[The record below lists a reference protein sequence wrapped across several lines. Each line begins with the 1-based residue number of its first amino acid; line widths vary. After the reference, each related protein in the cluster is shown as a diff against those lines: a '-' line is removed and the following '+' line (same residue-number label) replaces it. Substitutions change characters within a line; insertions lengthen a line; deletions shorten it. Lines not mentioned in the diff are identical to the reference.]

1 MLVVRP
7 CTSVSPSR
15 VRHRRSACC
24 GTVAKGAP
32 RVGGGAL
39 QGPKG
44 PRGGGLEGGAFV
56 SVAAFS
62 KHSWLRAHHAIM
74 ALVGCSPG
82 GCIDTSL
89 TQSDTAKK
97 EPELDPVWDQF
108 ERGPEYK
115 PVDIRP
121 LACTALRFLAMVGL
135 NTSKGIS
142 QMNAQRYQRISS
154 LTWCKD
160 LHSRRSELSS

>member
-1 MLVVRP
+1 M
-7 CTSVSPSR
+7 
-15 VRHRRSACC
+15 
-24 GTVAKGAP
+24 
-32 RVGGGAL
+32 
-39 QGPKG
+39 
-44 PRGGGLEGGAFV
+44 

-62 KHSWLRAHHAIM
+62 KHSRLRAHHAIM

-115 PVDIRP
+115 QTRRYKASCLHCPKVFNDGRLEYLKRHITNECTEVPAHIKLELVQR
-121 LACTALRFLAMVGL
+121 LAQQ
-135 NTSKGIS
+135 S
-142 QMNAQRYQRISS
+142 
-154 LTWCKD
+154 
-160 LHSRRSELSS
+160 